1 MKNYISK
8 CNIHIECERRIFFLE
23 VLSVQIGGPLCK
35 FRFRIIHSR
44 VLILVP
50 QCYGNCYSLARKE
63 PKSDFVDDRRDKP
76 HKLHV
81 TETFISLKKKLS
93 KSLELR

>member
-1 MKNYISK
+1 MWAQD
-8 CNIHIECERRIFFLE
+8 FFLE

-63 PKSDFVDDRRDKP
+63 SKSDFVDDRRDKP
-76 HKLHV
+76 HKFIDLHV
-81 TETFISLKKKLS
+81 TETFISLQKKLS